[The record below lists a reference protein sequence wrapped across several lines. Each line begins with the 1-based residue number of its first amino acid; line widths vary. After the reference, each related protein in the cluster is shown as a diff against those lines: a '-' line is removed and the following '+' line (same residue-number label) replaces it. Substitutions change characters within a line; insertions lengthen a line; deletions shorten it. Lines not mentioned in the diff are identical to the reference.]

1 MIICKIMDFRGEM
14 CSPNDGNY
22 SGTNVFARSFVPYV
36 GQSRCT
42 ACVYLEEEK
51 TEALLGGRWGRQE
64 YTYGDVV
71 EGTNMPDE
79 RDLETTKK
87 S

>member
-1 MIICKIMDFRGEM
+1 M
-14 CSPNDGNY
+14 C
-22 SGTNVFARSFVPYV
+22 
-36 GQSRCT
+36 
-42 ACVYLEEEK
+42 LEEEK

-64 YTYGDVV
+64 YMVDVV

-79 RDLETTKK
+79 GDLETTKK